1 MQISG
6 QSLADSI
13 FLFHKLPYVRKTLC
27 GRDADWKSRGYAAPG
42 GARLARSRSYRCR
55 GHTADAPLLNVQVD
69 GVWMQF
75 PKGLNAVEVARRAQK
90 FIPHYCYHPKLS
102 ISGNCRMCLLEVG
115 SPKMDAARKVVMA
128 ADNHPE
134 IAWMAKPQIGCATL
148 ISEGMGL
155 RTTSPLI
162 EECRKGVM
170 EFLLINH
177 PLDCPICDQAGECK
191 LQEYSVQYG
200 NDHSRFTDDKV
211 KKPKRVDIGERI
223 VLDDERCI
231 MCSRCVRFS
240 KEMVHDDVLGF
251 IDRGSHTTLAVHPGK
266 RLDNNYSLNTVDIC
280 PVGALTS
287 KDFRFQMRVWFLKE
301 TKSICTG
308 CATGC
313 NTLIGSREQ
322 LVYRQT
328 PRENEAV
335 NSQWMCDQG
344 RLGFHYIHLPERL
357 TEPVAKI
364 GQGKLSTPWTE
375 LIPNLATQLRALSPD
390 KIAIVASGRLTNEEA
405 FLLSQ
410 IRRTLGGD
418 DVLCDIVPRRG
429 EADGILRSADL
440 NPNTRGVEL
449 FGLSNGGKTLGQIRH
464 GVDTGRI
471 EALLVFHENLADEAG
486 WPLSSIQK
494 AKLLVVQSILP
505 CPTSELAD
513 FVLPGASFAEKR
525 GSMINGAGRLQRLNK
540 AISVPGQAMDDF
552 QILLQLKSALGGG
565 NGIHTIEEVF
575 KAMAE
580 VTPAFTGLSLSK
592 IGDLGIDL
600 KLSNGASSRA
610 APPSSHATT

>member
-1 MQISG
+1 MKNPFDHD
-6 QSLADSI
+6 L
-13 FLFHKLPYVRKTLC
+13 LP
-27 GRDADWKSRGYAAPG
+27 
-42 GARLARSRSYRCR
+42 
-55 GHTADAPLLNVQVD
+55 ADAPLLNVQVD

-75 PKGLNAVEVARRAQK
+75 PRGLNAIEVARRAGK
-90 FIPHYCYHPKLS
+90 FVPHYCYHPKLS
-102 ISGNCRMCLLEVG
+102 ISGNCRMCLVELG
-115 SPKMDAARKVVMA
+115 SPKLDHDRKPVLA
-128 ADNHPE
+128 ADGRPE
-134 IAWMAKPQIGCATL
+134 ISWMHKPQIGCATL
-148 ISEGMGL
+148 VAEGMGL
-155 RTTSPLI
+155 RTDSPLV

-200 NDHSRFTDDKV
+200 NDGSRFTDDKV

-231 MCSRCVRFS
+231 MCSRCIRFS
-240 KEMVHDDVLGF
+240 KEMVNDDVLGF

-313 NTLIGSREQ
+313 NTIIGSREG

-335 NSQWMCDQG
+335 NSQWMCDEG
-344 RLGFHYIHLPERL
+344 RLGFHYIHHPDRL
-357 TEPVAKI
+357 KEPVAKV
-364 GQGKLSTPWTE
+364 GQGRLPTPWSE
-375 LIPNLATQLRALSPD
+375 IIPRLAAQLRELQPSQ
-390 KIAIVASGRLTNEEA
+390 IAIVASGRMTNEEA
-405 FLLSQ
+405 FILGE
-410 IRRTLGGD
+410 IRQLLGGES
-418 DVLCDIVPRRG
+418 VLTDIVPRFG
-429 EADGILRSADL
+429 EADGVLRSADL
-440 NPNTRGVEL
+440 NPNTQGLEL
-449 FGLSNGGKTLGQIRH
+449 LGISHQGQNLAHIRY
-464 GVDTGRI
+464 GIDTGRI
-471 EALLVFHENLADEAG
+471 QAVLVLHENLLGDAG
-486 WPLSSIQK
+486 WPLATVQNIR
-494 AKLLVVQSILP
+494 LLAVQSILP

-513 FVLPGASFAEKR
+513 YVLPGASFAEKR

-540 AISVPGQAMDDF
+540 AIALPGQAMDDW
-552 QILLQLKSALGGG
+552 QILLQLKAALGGG
-565 NGIHTIEEVF
+565 NGIHSIEEVF

-580 VTPAFTGLSLSK
+580 ATPAFAGLSLSK
-592 IGDLGIDL
+592 IGDLGIDM
-600 KLSNGASSRA
+600 KLQNGVSTRTAQPSPHA
-610 APPSSHATT
+610 AI

>member
-1 MQISG
+1 VKNPFDHDI
-6 QSLADSI
+6 
-13 FLFHKLPYVRKTLC
+13 LPE
-27 GRDADWKSRGYAAPG
+27 
-42 GARLARSRSYRCR
+42 
-55 GHTADAPLLNVQVD
+55 DAPLLNVQVD
-69 GVWMQF
+69 GVWMKF
-75 PKGLNAVEVARRAQK
+75 PKGLNAVEAARRAAK

-102 ISGNCRMCLLEVG
+102 ISGNCRMCLIELG
-115 SPKMDAARKVVMA
+115 MPKLDAERKPVLG
-128 ADNHPE
+128 ADGKPE
-134 IAWMAKPQIGCATL
+134 ISWMPRPQIGCATL
-148 ISEGMGL
+148 VAEGMGI
-155 RTTSPLI
+155 RTESPMVD
-162 EECRKGVM
+162 EVRKGVM

-200 NDHSRFTDDKV
+200 NEGSRFTDDKV

-231 MCSRCVRFS
+231 MCSRCIRFS

-313 NTLIGSREQ
+313 NTIIGSREG

-328 PRENEAV
+328 PRGNEAV
-335 NSQWMCDQG
+335 NSEWMCDQG

-357 TEPVAKI
+357 TEPVAKV
-364 GQGKLSTPWTE
+364 GHGKLPTPWSE
-375 LIPNLATQLRALSPD
+375 LIPRLAAQLRELRPD
-390 KIAIVASGRLTNEEA
+390 QIAIVASGRLTNEEA
-405 FLLSQ
+405 FLLSE
-410 IRRTLGGD
+410 IRRALGGGE
-418 DVLCDIVPRRG
+418 VLCDIVPRLG

-440 NPNTRGVEL
+440 NPNTRGLEL
-449 FGLSNGGKTLGQIRH
+449 FGLSNQGRTLGRIRH
-464 GVDTGRI
+464 GIDTGRI
-471 EALLVFHENLADEAG
+471 EALFVLHENLVGDAG
-486 WPLSSIQK
+486 WPVATVQNVKVL
-494 AKLLVVQSILP
+494 AVQSILP
-505 CPTSELAD
+505 CPTSEYAD
-513 FVLPGASFAEKR
+513 YVLPGASFAEKR

-540 AISVPGQAMDDF
+540 AIAVPGHAMDDW
-552 QILLQLKSALGGG
+552 QILVQLKEALGGG
-565 NGIHTIEEVF
+565 NGIHTIEDVF

-580 VTPAFTGLSLSK
+580 ATPAFAGLSLSK
-592 IGDLGIDL
+592 IGDLGVDL
-600 KLSNGASSRA
+600 KLANGASARA
-610 APPSSHATT
+610 AQPSPQAAV